1 VHQEGGLQHAFPID
15 ILMVTSSTITFA
27 TNSEHQTCGGFSL
40 DETIHLGRFEF
51 ITDYFSDL
59 SLSPRRGN

>member
-1 VHQEGGLQHAFPID
+1 
-15 ILMVTSSTITFA
+15 MVTSSTITVA